1 MYQYPDYMYH
11 YGVLGMKWGQRR
23 ANKYKALATGSRDR
37 AQDSAHQSVY
47 LKNQGKNRAAN
58 RYAKD
63 SAKSAK
69 KAKKYAAKA
78 KRIESYHK
86 NMAGEKTYNYTKNQ
100 SFGKTAAKS
109 YLLSTY
115 GALKYNEL
123 RANGESRG
131 KAYIKSIPDRIL
143 NSATAGIYSI
153 AKPRADRDARL
164 AEGK

>member
-23 ANKYKALATGSRDR
+23 ANKYKAYAIGANDR
-37 AQDSAHQSVY
+37 AQDSAHQSNY
-47 LKNQGKNRAAN
+47 LKSQGKNRAAN
-58 RYAKD
+58 RYAKS

-86 NMAGEKTYNYTKNQ
+86 NMAGEKAYNYTKNQ
-100 SFGKTAAKS
+100 SFGKTVVKS
-109 YLLSTY
+109 YVLSTY

-143 NSATAGIYSI
+143 NSATVGIYSV

>member
-23 ANKYKALATGSRDR
+23 VNKYKAYAIGANNQ
-37 AQDSAHQSVY
+37 AQDSAHQSSY
-47 LKNQGKNRAAN
+47 LKSQGKNRAAN
-58 RYAKD
+58 RYAKN

-69 KAKKYAAKA
+69 KAKKYSAKA
-78 KRIESYHK
+78 KRIETYHK

-100 SFGKTAAKS
+100 SFGKAVVKS
-109 YLLSTY
+109 YILSTY
-115 GALKYNEL
+115 GALKYNEF

-131 KAYIKSIPDRIL
+131 KAYIKSIPDQIL
-143 NSATAGIYSI
+143 NSATVGIYSM